1 MTDPKVHLVLI
12 GGINNSAIVWDE
24 FAVHS
29 PSWLELHR
37 RVCPALDDVNDI
49 AAAAKIAKE
58 TYPPKEKPH
67 K

>member
-49 AAAAKIAKE
+49 AAALLDDL
-58 TYPPKEKPH
+58 P
-67 K
+67 